1 MHNTDEDTGYA
12 TKIGVNMPGLSMD
25 GELISRPVP
34 ATKMGQAPDTQ
45 HRTIPSIGNI
55 LADYLESSSGVADLS
70 RVDDVTLVSSAGFSC
85 GE

>member
-1 MHNTDEDTGYA
+1 MLR
-12 TKIGVNMPGLSMD
+12 KIGVKYARLIND

-34 ATKMGQAPDTQ
+34 ATKTRQAPNTQ
-45 HRTIPSIGNI
+45 HRAAPSIENI

-70 RVDDVTLVSSAGFSC
+70 RVGDVTLVSSAGFSR